1 MKQWIVF
8 EGGEGSG
15 KTTLMVVLKREL
27 EERGFDVLCTREP
40 GGVPIAE
47 DIRAIILDPKNTEL
61 DPIAEAL
68 LFAAARRQ
76 HLVEKVLPALKKGQ
90 MVLMDR
96 FVDSSLAYQG
106 YARGIGVEDVRQI
119 NEFAIQ
125 GHRPD
130 MVFLL
135 DLDPQSGLE
144 RINANRNRLN
154 RLDLEKVKFHEK
166 VREGYLSLAK
176 HHASMKVL
184 DAKKSVEELAKE
196 VLEELLP

>member
-15 KTTLMVVLKREL
+15 KTTLMAVLKREL

-184 DAKKSVEELAKE
+184 DAKKSVEELVKE

>member
-15 KTTLMVVLKREL
+15 KTTLMAVLKREL

-130 MVFLL
+130 AVFLL

>member
-15 KTTLMVVLKREL
+15 KTTLMAVLKREL

-76 HLVEKVLPALKKGQ
+76 HLVEKCC
-90 MVLMDR
+90 
-96 FVDSSLAYQG
+96 
-106 YARGIGVEDVRQI
+106 
-119 NEFAIQ
+119 
-125 GHRPD
+125 
-130 MVFLL
+130 LL
-135 DLDPQSGLE
+135 
-144 RINANRNRLN
+144 
-154 RLDLEKVKFHEK
+154 
-166 VREGYLSLAK
+166 
-176 HHASMKVL
+176 
-184 DAKKSVEELAKE
+184 
-196 VLEELLP
+196 